1 MMSTEHLV
9 PYPHQVG
16 LIAGINR
23 DKAAPVLNNH
33 HFAVSFRPDPAEKD
47 SPAVGCTDWGAR
59 GRSDINPLVGIGGIL
74 GEAIGYGAPDRP
86 KERLRGARRAGRPY
100 PVSSPWSPMQPGQ
113 SIPSRNSKAL
123 AYLDMVRVLEAVVA
137 LDSLCRESVSLCNC
151 IEGFSLEDDV
161 DPLIRGW
168 PLVP

>member
-1 MMSTEHLV
+1 MEERVLSISIATYVRNVMSTDHLV

-16 LIAGINR
+16 PIAGINR
-23 DKAAPVLNNH
+23 NEAAPVLNNH

-47 SPAVGCTDWGAR
+47 RSCIGGTDWGAR

-86 KERLRGARRAGRPY
+86 KERLRRARRAGRPY

-113 SIPSRNSKAL
+113 GIPSRNSKAL
-123 AYLDMVRVLEAVVA
+123 AYLDIVRVLEAVGA
-137 LDSLCRESVSLCNC
+137 LDSLYRESVS
-151 IEGFSLEDDV
+151 
-161 DPLIRGW
+161 P
-168 PLVP
+168 